1 MVSNLLAG
9 PAPLAM
15 STLLAKLL
23 AECRDGADALRV
35 ALVAP
40 EHAQALHAHDVALR
54 SCVRA
59 LDDDEL
65 FDEELAEL
73 RAAVDAALGDGLPEV
88 AVARLLAEHLSAE
101 HADAITQQLQR
112 LQCPVYLATRRAL
125 VPIRP
130 PDRTTFGDDVRL
142 TTNPD
147 TTTPPTD
154 RTLRFT
160 LVPDDLRGVEVTLSW
175 GLDGALAP
183 VALRSDLRVGTVCPA
198 PLRPEHL
205 AVDTYARGDRLLFY
219 DVRPAD
225 RERNR
230 AEIFA
235 LLDLARERH
244 AHLLV
249 LPELLVDDALLDD
262 LERWL
267 RPGEA
272 PFGVVAGSRH
282 VPRPDRD
289 QPGENVATLLTPGG
303 RHEHRKYA
311 PYVIREAGGLDRHED
326 IWPTKRLRL
335 LVSGRSSVLLLV
347 CKDFLDA
354 EATALATALRAT
366 LVLVPALT
374 DRTDEFCVRAE
385 QLVLDCQATTLVAN
399 GLRAAGASTA
409 IVARPV
415 RARAGAAG
423 PRAFTLE
430 PQEGGSLTLVTM
442 GRPIVEVQ
450 HA

>member
-1 MVSNLLAG
+1 M
-9 PAPLAM
+9 
-15 STLLAKLL
+15 
-23 AECRDGADALRV
+23 
-35 ALVAP
+35 
-40 EHAQALHAHDVALR
+40 LHAHDVALR

-65 FDEELAEL
+65 FAEELDEL
-73 RAAVDAALGDGLPEV
+73 RAAVDAALVDALPEV
-88 AVARLLAEHLSAE
+88 VVAWLLAGHLSAE

-112 LQCPVYLATRRAL
+112 LHGPELAVTPRAL

-142 TTNPD
+142 TTNPE

-160 LVPDDLRGVEVTLSW
+160 LAPDDLRGVEVTLSW

-183 VALRSDLRVGTVCPA
+183 VALRPDLRLGAACPA
-198 PLRPEHL
+198 PLAPGNLDKDSYE
-205 AVDTYARGDRLLFY
+205 RGDQPLFY
-219 DVRPAD
+219 DVRPTD
-225 RERNR
+225 RERVR
-230 AEIFA
+230 AEILE
-235 LLDLARERH
+235 LLERARESR
-244 AHLLV
+244 AHLVV
-249 LPELLVDDALLDD
+249 LPELLVDDALLAT
-262 LERWL
+262 LEGWL

-282 VPRPDRD
+282 VPRSDRD
-289 QPGENVATLLTPGG
+289 QPGENVTTLLTTGG

-326 IWPTKRLRL
+326 IWPKKRLRL

-374 DRTDEFCVRAE
+374 DRTGEFCVRAE

-415 RARAGAAG
+415 RTSTTG
-423 PRAFTLE
+423 PRAFTLD
-430 PQEGGSLTLVTM
+430 PQQGSSLTLVTL
-442 GRPIVEVQ
+442 GDPIVDVR
-450 HA
+450 HP